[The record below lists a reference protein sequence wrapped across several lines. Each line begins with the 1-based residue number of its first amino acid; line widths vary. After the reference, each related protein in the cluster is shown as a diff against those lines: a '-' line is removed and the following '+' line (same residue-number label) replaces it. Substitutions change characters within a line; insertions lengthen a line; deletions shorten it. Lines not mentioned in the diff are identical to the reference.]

1 MFVFANIAVARRPPR
16 LGHVYVRGH
25 NRHFQGEND
34 SFPDSC
40 LFMNDRLFPSQV
52 AIVLIGTVLEREKKS
67 CKAMYETLQLLK
79 NPPKKYLSE
88 RGLLN
93 RVIRLELTA
102 ADLKREHAIQYNAR
116 KIKRFAEEKKKQVA
130 ENRRQDS
137 LSRSVREHKSEKSV
151 DDNSQQRVNGQ
162 RYVTLPANS
171 ANGHAAYSREP
182 ASGTRSHRR
191 TSSEVRSVS
200 VRGEWVEQEVRNRR
214 TKRSGSSNRGNSR

>member
-1 MFVFANIAVARRPPR
+1 MKTSLFLI
-16 LGHVYVRGH
+16 VR
-25 NRHFQGEND
+25 
-34 SFPDSC
+34 SFKRSS
-40 LFMNDRLFPSQV
+40 FFSSQV
-52 AIVLIGTVLEREKKS
+52 AIVLIGTVLENEKKG

-79 NPPKKYLSE
+79 NPPKKYLQE
-88 RGLLN
+88 KGLLS

-130 ENRRQDS
+130 ESRRQDS
-137 LSRSVREHKSEKSV
+137 LSRSVREHKTEKSV

-162 RYVTLPANS
+162 RYVSLPANA
-171 ANGHAAYSREP
+171 ANGYAEYNKEP
-182 ASGTRSHRR
+182 AGGNRSHRR

-214 TKRSGSSNRGNSR
+214 GKRSGSIHRGSSR